1 MRHFSLPGNTA
12 VHIADIVAGS
22 PAALAGV
29 QTGDRMVAL
38 DGLQCT
44 LDASLIG
51 RECELQLL
59 RRSSVIKTPIR
70 PIEMPL
76 HRASGK

>member
-1 MRHFSLPGNTA
+1 
-12 VHIADIVAGS
+12 
-22 PAALAGV
+22 V
-29 QTGDRMVAL
+29 QPGDRMVAL
-38 DGLQCT
+38 DGVRINGIDGLQRT

-59 RRSSVIKTPIR
+59 RRSSVIKTTIR

-76 HRASGK
+76 HRAGGREEWRQ